1 MGDPVE
7 HDGQARPV
15 LGLLAGSGQFPMLVA
30 TGARQ
35 AGCRVVVIALRG
47 EADQHL
53 RDLADTFYTSGIV
66 RLGRWIRL
74 FRREGAGQ
82 VIMAGRVRKTRVHG
96 SARWLQWL
104 RYLPDWTS
112 IKVWYFATRDKRND
126 SLLSAVADQMQQK
139 GLTVIDS
146 TQYCPESMAPEG
158 VLTKA
163 SPTATQQKDIELGWR
178 IAKEMGRLDVGQ
190 SVAVKE
196 QDVIAVEAVEGTD
209 AMIARAGELA
219 RSGGWTLVKVA
230 KPNQD
235 MRFDVPTVGPD
246 TIENLHRAGGRVLV
260 VEAGK
265 TLLID
270 RDKTV
275 ELANRYGIAVV
286 GRADGASA
294 GDV

>member
-1 MGDPVE
+1 MGDPVR
-7 HDGQARPV
+7 HGGQGRPV

-30 TGARQ
+30 SGARQ

-47 EADQHL
+47 EADQRL
-53 RDLADTFYTSGIV
+53 RDLADAFYTSGIV

-112 IKVWYFATRDKRND
+112 IKVWYFASRDKRND
-126 SLLSAVADQMQQK
+126 SLLSAVAEQMQQK

-146 TQYCPESMAPEG
+146 TQYCPEAMAPEG
-158 VLTKA
+158 VLTTA
-163 SPTATQQKDIELGWR
+163 SPTASQHKDIELGWR

-235 MRFDVPTVGPD
+235 MRFDVPTVGAD

-275 ELANRYGIAVV
+275 ELANRYGIAVI
-286 GRADGASA
+286 GRGQGTSA
-294 GDV
+294 GDA

>member
-30 TGARQ
+30 TGARR

-53 RDLADTFYTSGIV
+53 RDVADAFYTSGIV

-112 IKVWYFATRDKRND
+112 IKVWYFASRDKRND

-146 TQYCPESMAPEG
+146 TQYCPEAMAPEG
-158 VLTKA
+158 VLTTA
-163 SPTATQQKDIELGWR
+163 SPTASQQKDIELGWR
-178 IAKEMGRLDVGQ
+178 IAKEIGRLDVGQ
-190 SVAVKE
+190 SVAVRE

-209 AMIARAGELA
+209 AMIVRAGKLA